1 MEGAAGM
8 LMDTILKR
16 KIMIRFIGAI
26 VFFFI
31 LLIPR
36 AAGSAG
42 MGIAGSTW
50 FVWWKP
56 YWEVKKSQ
64 LIFKDTFTIKPGFI
78 SGPALQFYLPKNVSL
93 STSVLYGEF
102 SSKRKTYSYTAPAF
116 GPTYLPFDI
125 YRNSSSTKRIDSD
138 TTILYAIN
146 RFFSIFLGFKYSHID
161 YKDWFYLT
169 YTSAFMYD
177 RKKRI
182 INEYAPALGF
192 GVAIPL
198 VPHVFFMIIKASV
211 LFNVMM
217 PDVRQWH
224 LLLYTKGTGVIYPEN
239 ETFVYYRIGLN
250 STLNLAYFI
259 SAINTTIT
267 IGFRYQMLKMLQ
279 SDPFEING
287 ETPLSVL
294 YDHFYGITAGVLYR
308 IDFPGTGEG
317 GSGPSG

>member
-1 MEGAAGM
+1 MPTG
-8 LMDTILKR
+8 TIVKR
-16 KIMIRFIGAI
+16 KLMIRFIGTI
-26 VFFFI
+26 IFFFI
-31 LLIPR
+31 LLIPC

-42 MGIAGSTW
+42 MSIAGSTW

-56 YWEVKKSQ
+56 YWEVKNSR
-64 LIFKDTFTIKPGFI
+64 LIFKDTFTVKPGFL
-78 SGPALQFYLPKNVSL
+78 SGPALQFYLPKNFSL

-102 SSKRKTYSYTAPAF
+102 SSRRKTYSYTTSAF

-125 YRNSSSTKRIDSD
+125 YRNSSSTKRVDSD
-138 TTILYAIN
+138 TTALYSIN
-146 RFFSIFLGFKYSHID
+146 RFFSMFLGFKYTHID
-161 YKDWFYLT
+161 YEDRCYYT
-169 YTSAFMYD
+169 YASYFMYD
-177 RKKRI
+177 RRKRI

-198 VPHVFFMIIKASV
+198 VPHAFFMIIKASV

-224 LLLYTKGTGVIYPEN
+224 VLLSTDGTAVIYPEN

-259 SAINTTIT
+259 AAINTTLT

-308 IDFPGTGEG
+308 IDFPGTGEE
-317 GSGPSG
+317 GSLPSG